1 MRSLCLILVLAT
13 TPTLL
18 RAQVATVEVSP
29 ATGYA
34 TAGTTLKFSAVAKDA
49 SGRVVQDARIG
60 YFASP
65 FDVAFAEPDGTV
77 RLLRAGQAQVFAVAD
92 GKVGLATVTIAA
104 RPPASVRLELQPA
117 NLVVGGISK
126 AATVVYTDRNEPLTG
141 THVSFESLDP
151 RIATVDAAG
160 VVTGRAP
167 GRTRIVAVA
176 GSARGEG
183 ALRVIPNP
191 VARLEVSG
199 PATAR
204 TGDVVR
210 FTARALDAQHRA
222 VAEPPLRWSVSDA
235 GADVYADGAFVAE
248 RPGTYI
254 VNAVAGDRIAAAS
267 ITVTPRRHARHL
279 ERVFARPWKDIQ
291 LAEHWAIGDV
301 LYVSTIGDR
310 IYTFDIRNPA
320 RPVLVDSLLVDA
332 HVINDISTTADG
344 KIGVLT
350 REGASSRRN
359 GIVFLD
365 LSDPLRPKVLSEYTA
380 TVTGGVHSAYVD
392 GRYVYATDDA
402 TGSLRVISFADPSN
416 PKEVGR
422 WEVQHRGAPAEA
434 GPAAGRYLHDVH
446 VVDGLAYLAYWRDG
460 LVILD
465 VGKGIRSGSPEKPQ
479 FVSQLTYN
487 YADFYPPD
495 RIAGTHAVFRYGDY
509 VFLGDEVFPA
519 QFDLGS
525 RERIEALGH
534 VHVVDVRDVTKPQ
547 KVGEYRMP
555 GGAHN
560 MWVEDDV
567 MYIGAYE
574 GGVRVVDVS
583 GELRGSLAAQGRE
596 IDSIWTGHP
605 EGFRPNLPM
614 AWGAQPHRGFV
625 FTTDINSGLWVT
637 RLTPRILP

>member
-1 MRSLCLILVLAT
+1 MKTLCLTVALAV
-13 TPTLL
+13 TPALSS
-18 RAQVATVEVSP
+18 AQVSTVEITP
-29 ATGYA
+29 ASGYA
-34 TAGTTLKFSAVAKDA
+34 TAGTTLKFNAVARDA
-49 SGRVVQDARIG
+49 SGRVVPGARFG
-60 YFASP
+60 FFAAP
-65 FDVAFAEPDGTV
+65 FDVAFAEADGTV
-77 RLLRAGQAQVFAVAD
+77 RMLRAGQAQVFAVAD
-92 GKVGLATVTIAA
+92 GKVGMATVTVTPK
-104 RPPASVRLELQPA
+104 PPASVRLELEPPTV
-117 NLVVGGISK
+117 VVGGVTR
-126 AATVVYTDRNEPLTG
+126 AATTVLTDSNEPLTG
-141 THVSFESLDP
+141 ANLSFQSLDP
-151 RIATVDAAG
+151 NIAAVDAAG

-167 GRTRIVAVA
+167 GTARIVATA
-176 GSARGEG
+176 GSARGEV
-183 ALRVIPNP
+183 AVRVIANP

-210 FTARALDAQHRA
+210 FTARALDAQNHA
-222 VAEPPLRWSVSDA
+222 VADAPVRWTVSGV

-248 RPGTYI
+248 RAGTYL
-254 VNAVAGDRIAAAS
+254 VNAIVGDRLAAAS
-267 ITVTPRRHARHL
+267 ITIAPRRHARRL
-279 ERVFARPWKDIQ
+279 ERVFARPWKDVQI
-291 LAEHWAIGDV
+291 AEHWAVGDV

-320 RPVLVDSLLVDA
+320 APVLVDSVLVDA
-332 HVINDISTTADG
+332 TVINDISTTADG
-344 KIGVLT
+344 SIGVLT

-365 LSDPLRPKVLSEYTA
+365 LADPLHPKVLSEFTQ

-402 TGSLRVISFADPSN
+402 TGSLRIISFADPKN

-422 WEVQHRGAPAEA
+422 WEVAIKGAPAE
-434 GPAAGRYLHDVH
+434 GGMAAGRYLHDVH

-460 LVILD
+460 LIILD
-465 VGKGIRSGSPEKPQ
+465 VGKGIRGGSPEKPQ

-487 YADFYPPD
+487 YNDFYPPD
-495 RIAGTHAVFRYGDY
+495 RIAGTHAVFRYRDY

-534 VHVVDVRDVTKPQ
+534 VHVVDVRDVTRPR

-560 MWVEDDV
+560 MWVDDDV

-574 GGVRVVDVS
+574 GGVRAVDVS
-583 GELRGSLAAQGRE
+583 GELRGSLTAQGRE
-596 IDSIWTGHP
+596 IDAVWTGHP
-605 EGFRPNLPM
+605 DGFRPNLPM
-614 AWGAQPHRGFV
+614 AWGAQPHKGFV